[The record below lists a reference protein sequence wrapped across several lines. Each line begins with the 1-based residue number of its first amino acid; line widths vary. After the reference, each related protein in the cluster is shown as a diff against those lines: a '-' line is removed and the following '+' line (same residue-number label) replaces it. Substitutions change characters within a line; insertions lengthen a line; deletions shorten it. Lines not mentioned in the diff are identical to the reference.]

1 MDCAEKI
8 TVAFS
13 GHRTYRGE
21 AAEELRVLVG
31 RLYDEGYRRFL
42 CGMAWGFDLAA
53 GEAVAELKHRCADVE
68 LVAVVPY
75 AGFRGLFHGEDG
87 EQYDRVVAAADEM
100 LEVSECEPKVAF
112 RMRNDFLVDNATVVV
127 AWFNG
132 IGRGG
137 TAYTVKRARRRGVRV
152 ENLYPSS
159 QLEFGF

>member
-1 MDCAEKI
+1 MYCAETI

-21 AAEELRVLVG
+21 VAEELRALVG
-31 RLYDEGYRRFL
+31 GLYDEGFRRFL

-53 GEAVAELKHRCADVE
+53 GEAVAELKQRCSDVE

-75 AGFRGLFHGEDG
+75 EGFRGLFHGKDG
-87 EQYDRVVAAADEM
+87 EQYYRVLAAADEVVV
-100 LEVSECEPKVAF
+100 VSECEPKVAF
-112 RMRNDFLVDNATVVV
+112 RMRNDFLADNASCVV

-132 IGRGG
+132 VGRGG

-152 ENLYPSS
+152 ENLFPSS
-159 QLEFGF
+159 QLELGF

>member
-1 MDCAEKI
+1 MDCTENI

-21 AAEELRVLVG
+21 VEEELCVLIG

-53 GEAVAELKHRCADVE
+53 GEAVA
-68 LVAVVPY
+68 VVPY
-75 AGFRGLFHGEDG
+75 DGFRGLFHGEDG
-87 EQYDRVVAAADEM
+87 EQYDRVVAAADEVVV
-100 LEVSECEPKVAF
+100 VSECEPKLAF
-112 RMRNDFLVDNATVVV
+112 RMRNNFLVDNASVVV

-137 TAYTVKRARRRGVRV
+137 TAYTVKRARKRGVKV

-159 QLEFGF
+159 QLELAF